1 MSEFTDEKGQCFMSV
16 DELADVAKM
25 AIHTVRRSLQSLNK
39 TRWLS
44 NRQRTAL
51 RTNLYQLLMPEGI
64 QNGQVSSQ
72 IGQVPVQN
80 GHLGLTP
87 LETSPDEGLKP
98 DVVQNGQ
105 DAIPSISL
113 EDSFVL
119 EKERTTEKTKRKKGI
134 GKESDSDLTEAY
146 VVLAHLNE
154 KAHHKYH
161 MMPEAVI
168 NILARLRGGATAA
181 DLNLIVDYKVD
192 RWGHD
197 AKMRDYLNNQTLFA
211 LVHYATYLEE
221 ATTWKERKDVVSDPF
236 HMESFVPPSEMDAF
250 KVEPS
255 DLKSGIEKR
264 KDKEKML
271 EETQIALDALKAKF
285 DF

>member
-1 MSEFTDEKGQCFMSV
+1 MSEFTDEKGQYFMSV

-25 AIHTVRRSLQSLNK
+25 AIHTVRRSLRSLAK

-64 QNGQVSSQ
+64 QNGQV
-72 IGQVPVQN
+72 PVQN

-87 LETSPDEGLKP
+87 PETSSDAGLKP

-105 DAIPSISL
+105 DAIPPISL

-134 GKESDSDLTEAY
+134 GKESPELTDAY
-146 VVLAHLNE
+146 AVLVHLNE

-161 MMPEAVI
+161 VMPEAVI
-168 NILARLRGGATAA
+168 NILARLRGGATVAE
-181 DLNLIVDYKVD
+181 LNLIVDYKVD

-221 ATTWKERKDVVSDPF
+221 ATTWKERKDVVADPF
-236 HMESFVPPSEMDAF
+236 HMESFVPPSEMDPF

-255 DLKSGIEKR
+255 DLKSGIEKS
-264 KDKEKML
+264 DKEKML
-271 EETQIALDALKAKF
+271 EETNSALDALKAKF
-285 DF
+285 GF